1 MTSLAGLQVPP
12 RFRRMIRSKYKS
24 LGVPYR
30 LVRFDVHAAL
40 VPDLVM
46 AVRAE
51 TRFVAAIATLRT
63 IILCLYRMDGNPAGP
78 MGCGHGFPCSRQAF
92 PQIGVDI
99 PALVAVETE
108 RLLMAIGAI
117 ASRLLCQ

>member
-1 MTSLAGLQVPP
+1 MASLAGLQVPP
-12 RFRRMIRSKYKS
+12 RFRCMICSKYKS

-40 VPDLVM
+40 VPYLAM

-51 TRFVAAIATLRT
+51 TRLVAAIAGLRT
-63 IILCLYRMDGNPAGP
+63 ILRLYRMDGDKVGP
-78 MGCGHGFPCSRQAF
+78 MRRRHGLPCSRQTF
-92 PQIGVDI
+92 LQIGFDI
-99 PALVAVETE
+99 PAFVAVETE
-108 RLLMAIGAI
+108 RLLMAIGAV